1 MYSVWPNNN
10 TLVRIYV
17 HYTGVIVLLYS
28 SFAGF
33 VTCMSTEIDGKP
45 EGHHNC
51 EMYTVSIAL
60 PVCLE

>member
-1 MYSVWPNNN
+1 M
-10 TLVRIYV
+10 
-17 HYTGVIVLLYS
+17 LYS

-33 VTCMSTEIDGKP
+33 VTCMSTAIDGKP